1 MGGGMNFLETLLRL
15 HTAVKQHSLS
25 EVVQACSAVSDHPN
39 VQGHDLAHSGYSET
53 LKAALR
59 RGEPEIF
66 ERVCAVGCF
75 KQAKFDFHEA
85 REIIETLF
93 TYDSDDNRRVFL
105 NFLCGCNSEIQKRF
119 MFSAFIKCYN
129 PLLQDICSEPQHVSL
144 RCALVDAAVE
154 FDYIELA
161 LEIVQSTPEALPA
174 LSACNPQTRKGDV
187 WIVLHNE
194 YTAWRARQEHDAL
207 TAEVAGMDKHTVAR
221 KM

>member
-1 MGGGMNFLETLLRL
+1 MNFLETLLRL

-25 EVVQACSAVSDHPN
+25 EVVQACRAVSDYLN
-39 VQGHDLAHSGYSET
+39 VQGHDLAHPEYSET

-66 ERVCAVGCF
+66 ERVCGVGCF

-105 NFLCGCNSEIQKRF
+105 DFLGGCNSQIQPHF
-119 MFSAFIKCYN
+119 VFSAFIKNYN
-129 PLLQDICSEPQHVSL
+129 QLLQDICYQPQHVSL
-144 RCALVDAAVE
+144 RCALADAAVE
-154 FDYIELA
+154 FDDIELA
-161 LEIVQSTPEALPA
+161 LEIVQSTPEALPV
-174 LSACNPQTRKGDV
+174 LSACNPQTRQGDV

-194 YTAWRARQEHDAL
+194 YAAWRAQQEHDAL
-207 TAEVAGMDKHTVAR
+207 TAEVAGLEKSTAVR